1 MTMPK
6 SAGELRGRDPG
17 GMYEHMIAFQR
28 QLMEADAIGRDVA
41 LRTTMDGVTSIVA
54 LGMGGSAIG
63 AEFASAYLEDRLPVP
78 MRVVRGYAVPEY
90 VGPETLVVASSYSG
104 NTEETL
110 SAFDDSLRRGA
121 RPRRCQRW
129 P

>member
-41 LRTTMDGVTSIVA
+41 LKTTMDGVTSIVA

-63 AEFASAYLEDRLPVP
+63 AEFASAYLEDRLP
-78 MRVVRGYAVPEY
+78 
-90 VGPETLVVASSYSG
+90 
-104 NTEETL
+104 
-110 SAFDDSLRRGA
+110 DSPGREIVLQA
-121 RPRRCQRW
+121 RCLLCSDP
-129 P
+129 